1 MPRWLP
7 DSFDPDA
14 HNARV
19 RSLRSD
25 MREADSAHRIVGT
38 DGCWDGATPRP
49 ATVAGAAAPPPARR
63 PSSATLAAAP
73 APDGAVAVMV
83 IVPWPPTGNTAV
95 RHTAS
100 GGHYL
105 RREVVEYRREVARR
119 CASLPRIAGRYRVRI
134 KLSPPDLRRRDID
147 NALKILFDALVR
159 AGFLPDDSMTYMREL
174 HVLVDDHRYST
185 VLVTAE
191 AVPEMA

>member
-38 DGCWDGATPRP
+38 DGCWDGATPLP

-73 APDGAVAVMV
+73 APDSPAAVMV
-83 IVPWPPTGNTAV
+83 IVPWPPTGNHAV
-95 RHTAS
+95 RHAA

-105 RREVVEYRREVARR
+105 TREVVEYRREVARR
-119 CASLPRIAGRYRVRI
+119 CAMLPRMTGRYRLRVE
-134 KLSPPDLRRRDID
+134 LSPPDRRRRDID
-147 NALKILFDALVR
+147 NALKSLFDALVP
-159 AGFLPDDSMTYMREL
+159 AGFLPDDSMAYMREL
-174 HVLVDDHRYST
+174 HVLVDDHRYGT
-185 VLVTAE
+185 VVATAE
-191 AVPEMA
+191 TERDTV